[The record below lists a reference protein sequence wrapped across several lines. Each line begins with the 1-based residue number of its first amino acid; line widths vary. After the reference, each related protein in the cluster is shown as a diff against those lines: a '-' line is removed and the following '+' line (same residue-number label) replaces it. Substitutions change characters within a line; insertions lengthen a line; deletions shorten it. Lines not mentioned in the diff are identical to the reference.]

1 MRRNRSTSGTTRASG
16 APVNSIVHFLSD
28 LLAHVGRT
36 DLDSLEP
43 HFLCKQSLARLVHSF
58 GGGRKSSKKNK
69 SIIRANLRQD
79 YTQDPAE
86 TSVKI
91 KVGGRATLYEGT
103 FLRIRC
109 PVKKFDRS
117 LVSTEIRD
125 GAAVGH
131 EMKSR
136 TLELRSAALGLLG
149 QRRRHDTA
157 EQRRSQEGA
166 LSRQQLRRHFR
177 NRD

>member
-1 MRRNRSTSGTTRASG
+1 MDEPIYT
-16 APVNSIVHFLSD
+16 
-28 LLAHVGRT
+28 
-36 DLDSLEP
+36 LEP
-43 HFLCKQSLARLVHSF
+43 QSLARLVHSF
-58 GGGRKSSKKNK
+58 GGGRKSKKTK

-117 LVSTEIRD
+117 LASTKIR
-125 GAAVGH
+125 H
-131 EMKSR
+131 
-136 TLELRSAALGLLG
+136 
-149 QRRRHDTA
+149 
-157 EQRRSQEGA
+157 
-166 LSRQQLRRHFR
+166 
-177 NRD
+177 